1 MRLDNLIRI
10 VFLFDNYIL
19 ENVCLKSVYINM
31 EVNVVSFIFR
41 VYVICY
47 NSIVGDNLVLVVF
60 YKILEIRRTDIW
72 EIVRSVQNLDF
83 FTGIQQMKFSFLGDF
98 VVFRCVLFVYSKEY
112 SVNVIV
118 VFDFYIFNVL
128 MKVSVLLISMG

>member
-31 EVNVVSFIFR
+31 EVNVVLFIFR

-60 YKILEIRRTDIW
+60 YKILEIWRTDIW

-83 FTGIQQMKFSFLGDF
+83 FIGIQQMKFSFLGDF
-98 VVFRCVLFVYSKEY
+98 VVLRCVLFVYSKEY

>member
-83 FTGIQQMKFSFLGDF
+83 FTGIQQMKFSFFGDF
-98 VVFRCVLFVYSKEY
+98 VVLRCVLFVYSKEY

>member
-31 EVNVVSFIFR
+31 EVNVVLFIFR

-60 YKILEIRRTDIW
+60 YKILEIWRTDIW
-72 EIVRSVQNLDF
+72 EIVRSV
-83 FTGIQQMKFSFLGDF
+83 
-98 VVFRCVLFVYSKEY
+98 
-112 SVNVIV
+112 
-118 VFDFYIFNVL
+118 
-128 MKVSVLLISMG
+128 

>member
-83 FTGIQQMKFSFLGDF
+83 FIGIQQMKFSFLGDF
-98 VVFRCVLFVYSKEY
+98 VVLRCVLFVYSKEY

>member
-31 EVNVVSFIFR
+31 EVNVVLFIFR

-60 YKILEIRRTDIW
+60 YKILEIWRMDIW

-83 FTGIQQMKFSFLGDF
+83 FIGIQQMKFSFLGDF
-98 VVFRCVLFVYSKEY
+98 VVLRCVLFVYSKEY

>member
-31 EVNVVSFIFR
+31 EVNVVLFIFR

-60 YKILEIRRTDIW
+60 YKILEIWRTDIW